1 MHGLFAESQ
10 LHKYPLPLLS
20 ESLRVSE
27 GVLRICLMPND
38 VLGHKGSNVGHS
50 FTGVCMGQW
59 GCAGIYIQSL
69 TQIRFCLS
77 LLAQG
82 LVIDKVI

>member
-27 GVLRICLMPND
+27 GVLSVCLIPSG
-38 VLGHKGSNVGHS
+38 VLDHKVSNVGHS

-59 GCAGIYIQSL
+59 GCAGIYIHTLTL

-77 LLAQG
+77 LLVQG
-82 LVIDKVI
+82 LVIG

>member
-27 GVLRICLMPND
+27 GALRVCLMPND

-59 GCAGIYIQSL
+59 LKFKRCNLEKLCLISL
-69 TQIRFCLS
+69 IRPKT
-77 LLAQG
+77 LLAPE
-82 LVIDKVI
+82 LS